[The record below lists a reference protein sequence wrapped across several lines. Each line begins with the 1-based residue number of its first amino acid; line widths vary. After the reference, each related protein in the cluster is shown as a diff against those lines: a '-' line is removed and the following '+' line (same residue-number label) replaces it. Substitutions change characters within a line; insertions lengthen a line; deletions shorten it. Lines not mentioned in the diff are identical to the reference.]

1 MIRIGTTSEQVYH
14 NTCMCVFNKGFS
26 LMPASVVRHIYLR
39 KGVGVGGLRKVYGG
53 KANKLQPR
61 FHLEK

>member
-1 MIRIGTTSEQVYH
+1 
-14 NTCMCVFNKGFS
+14 
-26 LMPASVVRHIYLR
+26 MPASVVRHIYLR